1 MRMKGKQVG
10 TASEDFSFLG
20 ESEARKKIDKIIKK
34 HGKKSGSGYTMN
46 VEQLLKVCD
55 ELEREKENNLQ
66 WLEEWK
72 KEFDGAWDY
81 DALGQK
87 RQIFISK
94 TAFNVLKKLI
104 EKKILEKG
112 EGK

>member
-1 MRMKGKQVG
+1 MRERENQNGI
-10 TASEDFSFLG
+10 ASEDFFSF
-20 ESEARKKIDKIIKK
+20 EKSKAKKKFDEIMKK
-34 HGKKSGSGYTMN
+34 HGEKTGSGYTLDA
-46 VEQLLKVCD
+46 EKLIEICD

-72 KEFDGAWDY
+72 REFDGAWDY

-94 TAFNVLKKLI
+94 TAFGVLKKLI

>member
-1 MRMKGKQVG
+1 MREKEKQVG

-46 VEQLLKVCD
+46 VEQLLKI
-55 ELEREKENNLQ
+55 LER
-66 WLEEWK
+66 
-72 KEFDGAWDY
+72 
-81 DALGQK
+81 
-87 RQIFISK
+87 
-94 TAFNVLKKLI
+94 
-104 EKKILEKG
+104 G